1 MRYLFGAPS
10 QIIDHESVIAL
21 LPQWQVVT
29 PSIGH
34 RGLSQI
40 RGGAG
45 GTGTRVVL
53 RVLTYGYAVMTPP
66 PWGESIGLGY
76 KVKSDLSNK
85 ADLTV

>member
-1 MRYLFGAPS
+1 MYLFGAQTRIP
-10 QIIDHESVIAL
+10 DHESVIA
-21 LPQWQVVT
+21 PPHRWHVVT

-40 RGGAG
+40 RGGG
-45 GTGTRVVL
+45 ETGILVVFP
-53 RVLTYGYAVMTPP
+53 RGFTYEQAVKTSP

>member
-1 MRYLFGAPS
+1 MYLFGAPS
-10 QIIDHESVIAL
+10 QIIDHKSVIA
-21 LPQWQVVT
+21 PPHRWRVVT
-29 PSIGH
+29 PGIGH

-40 RGGAG
+40 RGGG
-45 GTGTRVVL
+45 PILVVFP
-53 RVLTYGYAVMTPP
+53 RGVTYEQAVKTTP